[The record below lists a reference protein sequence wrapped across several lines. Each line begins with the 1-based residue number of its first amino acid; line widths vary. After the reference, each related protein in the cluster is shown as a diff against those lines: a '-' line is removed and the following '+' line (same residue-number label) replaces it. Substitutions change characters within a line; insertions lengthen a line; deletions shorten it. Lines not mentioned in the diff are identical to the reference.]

1 MDHILLATDGSA
13 AARGAERRAVDLA
26 RDRGAHLHVLCVVDR
41 RTNDE
46 PSLSSAELRTIR
58 AEDEGHRCVRSV
70 RELAGDGAPVEG
82 VVRHGVPHELILEY
96 ADELDVDT
104 IVLGAHGDHS
114 RHLGG
119 VARRVARETDREV
132 VVVDADAAPPRR
144 IESA

>member
-1 MDHILLATDGSA
+1 MDRILLATDGSA
-13 AARGAERRAVDLA
+13 AARGAERRAVELA

-70 RELAGDGAPVEG
+70 RELAGDDAPVEG

-96 ADELDVDT
+96 ADTLDTDT

-119 VARRVARETDREV
+119 VARRVQRETEREV
-132 VVVDADAAPPRR
+132 VVVDADAATPRLV
-144 IESA
+144 ESP